1 MIIEQLPVGPLLA
14 NCYVVAEDAS
24 RRAIVVDPGADG
36 PRILALIK
44 RLRVHVDLIVLTHGH
59 FDHVGAVGALRAATG
74 APVAVGEAEVET
86 VRVAKQR
93 AELFAGLDIDEV
105 PLPDRLL
112 HDGEILHVGDQALT
126 VANTPGHSPGH
137 ITVVGDGFAL
147 VGDVVFAGGIGRTD
161 LPGGNFEV
169 LMTSIT
175 SRILTLPDETILYPG
190 HGPATTVGRERS
202 TNPFLVH
209 LAQR

>member
-44 RLRVHVDLIVLTHGH
+44 RLRVYVDLIVLTHGH

-105 PLPDRLL
+105 SPPDRLL
-112 HDGEILHVGDQALT
+112 HDGEILHVGDQVLT

-137 ITVVGDGFAL
+137 ITVIGEGFAL

-175 SRILTLPDETILYPG
+175 RRILTLPDETTLYPG